1 MIRKGLE
8 RRGPE
13 DLQGEQHAG
22 RRAVTGGQGRDRAR
36 SGRGLEA
43 ELALIAVLCPGT
55 SACFKRETRRLSNAS
70 FNYSFVFQGSTVAR
84 EASDKEKVSTLT
96 CSCPAGAL
104 GQRPSFFLTS
114 AAAIPPVSPSLPQ
127 REAHY

>member
-8 RRGPE
+8 RRGPK

-22 RRAVTGGQGRDRAR
+22 QRAVTGGQGRDRAR